1 MLPFLPIFTLA
12 QATPTPVPTP
22 TPPVEIVQPQ
32 QVRVLPG
39 KLDDV
44 PVFNSNSPE
53 LVQKEGILLSTFP
66 SEGKS
71 TPTAHLN
78 FPFKGRFDIF
88 AHHIAKPPTPEDLRS
103 LYLGII
109 LHNPGTKPVKVDIL
123 QAASYLSQPDA
134 PFIELPS
141 FVENP
146 ASTVYAG
153 PGSRVMNDI
162 LRGRRQVAFPS
173 RLVILPKQSQ
183 MLLNLPIPV
192 RTLEP
197 PLNGRSILI
206 RLHSDGTVYAAS
218 LACYASVD
226 AQANELPPTL
236 EQWQQLLDKGELA
249 GPRDRTPTPPD
260 DTSDRIIYGRVAGV
274 AQGSQWQATL
284 VDRPNSRYL
293 SIPAPGQAFS
303 YGLSTLPGGKLGT
316 SQSQSARMLVR
327 YPDTA
332 YFAHGNYGVQYSL
345 TMPLV
350 NPTRDTQTV
359 TLAIQTPIKQ
369 DELQGGL
376 RFLEPPSNQVFFR
389 GTVQIRYNDD
399 AGLPHTRY
407 VHLLQRRGQQGE
419 PLVTLKMPP
428 STQRLVQVDFL
439 YPPDAS
445 PPQVLTVRTL
455 EESSQ
460 AMSLTK
466 MLQALASKT
475 QGNPKHQQMR
485 SLIVNR

>member
-12 QATPTPVPTP
+12 QVTPTPIPTP
-22 TPPVEIVQPQ
+22 APQVEIVQPQ
-32 QVRVLPG
+32 PVRRLPG
-39 KLDDV
+39 KLDTV

-53 LVQKEGILLSTFP
+53 VVQTEGILLSTFP
-66 SEGKS
+66 PNGKS

-88 AHHIAKPPTPEDLRS
+88 AHHIAKPPTPEDLRT
-103 LYLGII
+103 LYLGVMVY
-109 LHNPGTKPVKVDIL
+109 NPGRRPVKVDIL

-146 ASTVYAG
+146 VGTVYAG

-162 LRGRRQVAFPS
+162 LRGQRQVGFPS
-173 RLVILPKQSQ
+173 QLVIPPRQSR

-197 PLNGRSILI
+197 PLNGRSTLM
-206 RLHSDGTVYAAS
+206 RLHSGGSVYVAS
-218 LACYASVD
+218 LARYAPVD
-226 AQANELPPTL
+226 AQGNERPPTV
-236 EQWQQLLDKGELA
+236 EEWQTLLDTGELA
-249 GPRDRTPTPPD
+249 GPRDRIPTPPD
-260 DTSDRIIYGRVAGV
+260 ATTERIIYGRVAGV
-274 AQGSQWQATL
+274 AQGSQWQAKL
-284 VDRPNSRYL
+284 VDRPNAPSL

-316 SQSQSARMLVR
+316 DQSQSARMLVR

-345 TMPLV
+345 TLPLV
-350 NPTRDTQTV
+350 NPTRETQTV
-359 TLAIQTPIKQ
+359 TLALQTPLKQ
-369 DELQGGL
+369 DELQEGL
-376 RFLEPPSNQVFFR
+376 RFLEPPSKAVFFR
-389 GTVQIRYNDD
+389 GTVQVRYTDD
-399 AGLPHTRY
+399 AGLSQTRY
-407 VHLLQRRGQQGE
+407 VHLVQRRGQQGE
-419 PLVTLKMPP
+419 PLVTLKMSP
-428 STQRLVQVDFL
+428 SAQRLVQVDFL

-455 EESSQ
+455 EQ
-460 AMSLTK
+460 
-466 MLQALASKT
+466 
-475 QGNPKHQQMR
+475 
-485 SLIVNR
+485 